1 MKSVSLFALSA
12 LALAVAAAF
21 ALPAAARA
29 SAGVAA
35 GSSAVAAAPVAQ
47 RRQPLLY
54 ALVVSFNSL
63 GAGVSQPHYSSFRTQ
78 LGELEAEW
86 GPIERHIVYWGR
98 EGEFDVCLPLWEV
111 PQPQRHNFI
120 QDVRD
125 NLEPSGRAYISEQAT
140 CGH

>member
-12 LALAVAAAF
+12 LVLAGAAAF

-35 GSSAVAAAPVAQ
+35 SGTAAAPVTQ
-47 RRQPLLY
+47 RRAPLLY

-63 GAGVSQPHYSSFRTQ
+63 GEGVSQPHYSSFRTQ

-86 GPIERHIVYWGR
+86 GPIERHIVNWGR

-111 PQPQRHNFI
+111 PQPQRQHFI

-125 NLEPSGRAYISEQAT
+125 NLEPSGRAYISEQAA